1 MEHQTL
7 TAAPL
12 AATGGVS
19 PTAGAQSAGPAGAVA
34 PSWQVFLPPD
44 LQVHPKIQTMSLEE
58 LVRAYLAGPAGHVC
72 DAASPQDYQFEKP
85 FGAQWYD
92 DAMGETMKQLMFA
105 VGLSRDQARALHD
118 AFIILAQQAVA
129 EDEADAELEAEMVN
143 EEILRIWGPRFEQK
157 QEAARAAARFIGL
170 TPDELA
176 LLAEQVDSLRL
187 LDTLARIGEVLDE
200 DSFAA
205 GQVGGDITPEQAKS
219 ELARLSADKQHLA
232 AFMNPAHPEH
242 AKAKGLRGQLA
253 QIAALAGGGL
263 PGFADQGSVGF
274 ARGQSLPVALV
285 KGA

>member
-7 TAAPL
+7 TAVPL

-19 PTAGAQSAGPAGAVA
+19 PTAGAQGAGPAGAAA

-44 LQVHPKIQTMSLEE
+44 LQVHPNIQAMSLEE
-58 LVRAYLAGPAGHVC
+58 LARAYLAGPQSQVC
-72 DAASPQDYQFEKP
+72 DAMQPSDYQFEKP
-85 FGAQWYD
+85 FGAEWYD
-92 DAMGETMKQLMFA
+92 ETMGETMKELMFA
-105 VGLSRDQARALHD
+105 VGLSQEQARALHD
-118 AFIILAQQAVA
+118 AFVILAQHALA
-129 EDEADAELEAEMVN
+129 EEAADAELEAEMVN

-205 GQVGGDITPEQAKS
+205 GQAGGDITPEQAKT

-242 AKAKGLRGQLA
+242 AKAKGLRSQLA
-253 QIAALAGGGL
+253 QIAALSGGGL
-263 PGFADQGSVGF
+263 QGLADQGAVGF
-274 ARGQSLPVALV
+274 GRGQALPVALV